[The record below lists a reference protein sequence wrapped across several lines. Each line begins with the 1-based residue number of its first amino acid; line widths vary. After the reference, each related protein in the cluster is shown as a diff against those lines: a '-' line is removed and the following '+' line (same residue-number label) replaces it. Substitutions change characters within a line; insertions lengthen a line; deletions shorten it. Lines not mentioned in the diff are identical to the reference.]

1 MQQPLTPFQHIPPC
15 GLEIAGVPRVGHIAG
30 ALGVFHQEVHLVL
43 EVPATDA
50 MHIAEIGLIHADQ
63 EVVFLVIIVLELPG
77 GLAGAVD
84 PMLRQLAPCRGID
97 RIADLLGAGRRGLN
111 VDCLLYTSPSPRDS

>member
-1 MQQPLTPFQHIPPC
+1 
-15 GLEIAGVPRVGHIAG
+15 
-30 ALGVFHQEVHLVL
+30 
-43 EVPATDA
+43 

-111 VDCLLYTSPSPRDS
+111 VEPGFQPRLFHQIFHHEFSHWAAADIAVADKKYPRHLCAPILFR